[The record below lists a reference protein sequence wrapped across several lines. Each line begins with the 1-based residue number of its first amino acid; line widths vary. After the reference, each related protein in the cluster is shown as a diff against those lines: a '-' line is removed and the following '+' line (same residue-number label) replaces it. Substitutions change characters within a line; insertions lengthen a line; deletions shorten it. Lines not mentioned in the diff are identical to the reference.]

1 MYIELICQT
10 HGKYLKRKD
19 RVKEECPK
27 CVWQKRTKT
36 NQTFIEEAKKLFPN
50 YDYSQVD
57 YQGCGKNVTIICK
70 EHGPF
75 QKLPTNFL
83 SQKQSGC
90 PKCTCISKGEEA
102 IDKWLKEKRLAFIPQ
117 HRFKDCRG
125 IIKPLPFDFY
135 LPELN
140 TCIEYNGKQH
150 YQKESRF
157 YSEELI
163 TNDKTKAQYCL
174 DNNIRLIVIPYWED
188 VYELLN
194 SLNFAKAASLVL

>member
-1 MYIELICQT
+1 MYVELICQT

-19 RVKEECPK
+19 RENDGCPK
-27 CVWQKRTKT
+27 CTWQKRTKT
-36 NQTFIEEAKKLFPN
+36 TQTFIEEAKKLFPN

-57 YQGCGKNVTIICK
+57 YQGARRNVTIICP
-70 EHGPF
+70 EHGLF

-83 SQKQSGC
+83 SKQQGC
-90 PKCTCISKGEEA
+90 PKCTSISKGEE
-102 IDKWLKEKRLAFIPQ
+102 DVDRWLKEKRLAFIPQ

-125 IIKPLPFDFY
+125 RVKPLPFDFY

-174 DNNIRLIVIPYWED
+174 DNNIRLLVIPYWED

-194 SLNFAKAASLVL
+194 SLNLVKADSLVL